1 MNTRGWL
8 LDAYIENEN
17 AVQWIKTQNDET
29 RRLIERYRPTFTA
42 KPIEGFPPEDLE
54 WLFEQHP
61 QVYSTKTVEKYPD
74 LTRDKKVE
82 AVEITVDQPSDLESI
97 ITYGKQLREV
107 DQVYNTGLDQIQW
120 YLIHH
125 DTPPTSQCT
134 INHQKNRIK
143 TITRLDDETRLE
155 PPPFTTLTLR
165 ITDTHNKAKL
175 THSDQK
181 TIIKGT
187 PQHVLTELVEHV
199 NQADPD
205 IIATNQP
212 QTTLQRLKQT
222 AQKHNISLNL
232 GRGEEQVKGRVH
244 VSTHSLHT
252 MGVAGLSERS
262 RFTYAPMD
270 ISHSWTA
277 GKTID
282 SRQCAEA
289 TKQNIMIP
297 PMKGGTSYNAWAW
310 DLIRNDKGGMVY
322 SPKPGLHVNV
332 AALDFES
339 MYPNIIVKK
348 NVSYETVT
356 EKGVREDTQGFL
368 GQITKPFLNRRLR
381 FKHLRNQY
389 PPNSPEY
396 QWCQQRQATL
406 KLFLVVYY
414 GYSGC
419 YANRFANI
427 RVFQEINRQARDAM
441 VTALNIAQR
450 HDYEVVYGPFDSL
463 FVKHPEAD
471 KDDYQNLAEEIT
483 DTTGLPMGLDH
494 HFRYLVLLNK
504 ATDPNVMAANHYY
517 GKHMDDSM
525 FYRGIEVRRHD
536 TPPYIH
542 RVQEQMIKTLLQPN
556 TQENVLT
563 KGLKQAQ
570 DIAREAIREL
580 KRGHVDPREL
590 VISKRLRRSLDDY
603 TSKQPHIVAA
613 MLGDMEEMSHYILVN
628 TQHNNPYLRVMPENM
643 IDENHNAYDRR
654 KYAEMTKRAAWNILR
669 PFIPDESKIGRK
681 TRETSLKEY
690 IN

>member
-8 LDAYIENEN
+8 LDAYIEDKN
-17 AVQWIKTQNDET
+17 AVQWIKTSNNET
-29 RRLIERYRPTFTA
+29 MRLVERHRPTFTA
-42 KPIEGFPPEDLE
+42 KPITGFHPEDLE

-61 QVYSTKTVEKYPD
+61 QVYATKTIERYPD
-74 LTRDKKVE
+74 LNRDKKVE
-82 AVEITVDQPSDLESI
+82 AVEITVDHPNDLQTI
-97 ITYGKQLREV
+97 ITYAEQLREV
-107 DQVYNTGLDQIQW
+107 DQVYNTGLTQIQW
-120 YLIHH
+120 YLIHY

-134 INHQKNRIK
+134 INHQKDRVK
-143 TITRLDDETRLE
+143 TITRLDDENRLE
-155 PPPFTTLTLR
+155 PPPFTTLTLN
-165 ITDTHNKAKL
+165 TNKPLKKATLTHNN
-175 THSDQK
+175 QK

-187 PQHVLTELVEHV
+187 PQHILTELVEHIHRI
-199 NQADPD
+199 NPD

-212 QTTLQRLKQT
+212 KTTLQTLKQT
-222 AQKHNISLNL
+222 AQKHDTSLNI
-232 GRGEEQVKGRVH
+232 GRGNLPVKGRVH

-289 TKQNIMIP
+289 TKQDIMIP
-297 PMKGGTSYNAWAW
+297 PMKGGISYNAWAW
-310 DLIRNDKGGMVY
+310 DLIRHDKGGMVY

-339 MYPNIIVKK
+339 MFPNIIVKK

-356 EKGVREDTQGFL
+356 ENGVREDTQGFL
-368 GQITKPFLNRRLR
+368 GQITEPFLNRRLR

-389 PPNSPEY
+389 PVNSPEY
-396 QWCQQRQATL
+396 QWCQQRQTTL

-419 YANRFANI
+419 YANRFANT

-441 VTALNIAQR
+441 VTALNTAQR
-450 HDYEVVYGPFDSL
+450 HDYEVVYGPYDSL

-471 KDDYQNLAEEIT
+471 KKDYQNLAEEIT

-494 HFRYLVLLNK
+494 HFQYLVLLNK
-504 ATDPNVMAANHYY
+504 ATDPNLMATNHYY
-517 GKHMDDSM
+517 GKQVDNTM

-556 TQENVLT
+556 EPENVLT
-563 KGLKQAQ
+563 DGLRQAQ
-570 DIAREAIREL
+570 GIAREAIHEL
-580 KRGHVDPREL
+580 KQGHVDPREL

-613 MLGDMEEMSHYILVN
+613 LLGDMEEMSRYILVN
-628 TQHNNPYLRVMPENM
+628 TQHNNPYLRVMPETM
-643 IDENHNAYDRR
+643 IDKNHRAYDRR
-654 KYAEMTKRAAWNILR
+654 KYAAMMKRAAWNILR
-669 PFIPDESKIGRK
+669 PFIPDETKIGQNI
-681 TRETSLKEY
+681 RETSLKEY
-690 IN
+690 LV